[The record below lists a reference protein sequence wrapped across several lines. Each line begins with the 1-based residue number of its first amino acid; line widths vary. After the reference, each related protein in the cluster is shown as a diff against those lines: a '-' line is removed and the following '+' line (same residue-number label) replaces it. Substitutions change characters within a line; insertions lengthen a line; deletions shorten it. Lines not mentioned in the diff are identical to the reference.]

1 MEACDQIHHLG
12 HRPKRLVASVLV
24 LIDNE
29 LIRILHTSRTERGTS
44 ALLVRAKYHS
54 DEIEQLAVR
63 CVEVC
68 FGDVVS
74 LSRPVD
80 GIVCLGIQFLF
91 GMVFEL
97 IIIEVHKVEY

>member
-1 MEACDQIHHLG
+1 M
-12 HRPKRLVASVLV
+12 ASVLV
-24 LIDNE
+24 LIDNK
-29 LIRILHTSRTERGTS
+29 LIRKLHTRRTERRDS

-74 LSRPVD
+74 LSWPVD
-80 GIVCLGIQFLF
+80 RIVCLGIQFLF

-97 IIIEVHKVEY
+97 IIVEVHEVEHQPREGQE